1 MDVCAQRVFVD
12 AQTCETTLCACV
24 RTYVICVKMCMH
36 TFVHKM
42 HMCSLVCVCAYY
54 CEGMCLCEDVWNVK
68 QDKRV
73 RASVWACVC
82 KYTYA

>member
-1 MDVCAQRVFVD
+1 MCMCEDVCNLCEDVHAHVCTQDAHVFP
-12 AQTCETTLCACV
+12 
-24 RTYVICVKMCMH
+24 R
-36 TFVHKM
+36 
-42 HMCSLVCVCAYY
+42 VCVCAYY